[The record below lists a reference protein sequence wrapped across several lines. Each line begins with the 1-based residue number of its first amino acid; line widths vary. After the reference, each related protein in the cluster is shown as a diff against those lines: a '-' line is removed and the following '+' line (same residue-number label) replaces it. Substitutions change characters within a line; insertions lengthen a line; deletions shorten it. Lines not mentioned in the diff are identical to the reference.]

1 MENCLWT
8 KIKRLS
14 YKVERTDIVVL
25 ILVEIDSFKSKC
37 TCHRPD
43 LSNNF
48 EIKVHKIAQSLEL
61 VSKELNHFW
70 GIASFFRDWAPVTL
84 TGGK

>member
-8 KIKRLS
+8 KIKYLS
-14 YKVERTDIVVL
+14 YKFEKTDIIVL

-43 LSNNF
+43 LSNNV
-48 EIKVHKIAQSLEL
+48 EIKVHKVAQSCTILKIL
-61 VSKELNHFW
+61 
-70 GIASFFRDWAPVTL
+70 
-84 TGGK
+84 